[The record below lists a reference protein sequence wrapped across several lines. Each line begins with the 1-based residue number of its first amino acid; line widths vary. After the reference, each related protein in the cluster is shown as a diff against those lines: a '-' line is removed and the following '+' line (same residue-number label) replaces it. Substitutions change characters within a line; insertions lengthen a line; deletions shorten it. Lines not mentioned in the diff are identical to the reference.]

1 MRKTMLAISVASL
14 LLSAN
19 LCAQETPPASS
30 HPSGSDAQASG
41 AQQPTNADQTQ
52 ASNPRLVQARQLLAS
67 LHFQQGDIA
76 VPDANAHFKL
86 GAEFRF
92 LDKAD
97 TRKVLE
103 DLWRNPPDDKVL
115 GMVVPASTSLID
127 DHAWAVVVTRTDE
140 GHVSDAEAEK
150 TDYAHMLKD
159 MQQGIA
165 DANPERTKAGYSAM
179 TLVGWAAPPHYD
191 AASKKL
197 YWARELSFADAHQH
211 TLNYDVRVLGRTGF
225 ISLNAVARI
234 NDSATVQSGMQQLLP
249 MVEFDPGKRY
259 ADYNPGTD
267 KLAAYGI
274 AALVAGGIAAKA
286 GLFAKIGV
294 ILLAAKKLVIVV
306 FAAIAAGVKKLFG
319 GKDKNKRGP
328 TVQ

>member
-1 MRKTMLAISVASL
+1 VRRAILAASVAAL

-19 LCAQETPPASS
+19 LCAQQPPQ
-30 HPSGSDAQASG
+30 PPGPDAQPSG
-41 AQQPTNADQTQ
+41 AQQPGDADPTQTT
-52 ASNPRLVQARQLLAS
+52 NPRLARARAFLAS
-67 LHFQQGDIA
+67 LNFQQGDIV
-76 VPDANAHFKL
+76 VPGTDAHFNL
-86 GAEFRF
+86 GPEFRF

-103 DLWRNPPDDKVL
+103 QLWRNPPDDKVL

-140 GHVSDAEAEK
+140 GHVADADAEK
-150 TDYAHMLKD
+150 TDYAQMLKD

-165 DANPERTKAGYSAM
+165 DENPERVKAGYSAM

-197 YWARELSFADAHQH
+197 YWARELSFSDANQH

-225 ISLNAVARI
+225 LSLNAIAGI
-234 NDSATVQSGMQQLLP
+234 GDSAAVQAGMQQLLP
-249 MVEFDPGKRY
+249 MVEFDPGQRY
-259 ADYNPGTD
+259 ADFNPSTD

-274 AALVAGGIAAKA
+274 AALVAGGIAAKV
-286 GLFAKIGV
+286 GLFAKFGA
-294 ILLAAKKLVIVV
+294 ILLAAKKIILVAV
-306 FAAIAAGVKKLFG
+306 AAIGAWIKKLFG
-319 GKDKNKRGP
+319 GKDKNKPGP

>member
-1 MRKTMLAISVASL
+1 MRETILATGVAAL

-19 LCAQETPPASS
+19 LCAQGRPSAPSQPP
-30 HPSGSDAQASG
+30 GSDEQASG
-41 AQQPTNADQTQ
+41 AQQPANADQAQ
-52 ASNPRLVQARQLLAS
+52 ASNPRLAQARQLLAS
-67 LHFQQGDIA
+67 LNFQQGDIA
-76 VPDANAHFKL
+76 VPDAKAHFDL
-86 GAEFRF
+86 GPEFRF

-103 DLWRNPPDDKVL
+103 QLWRNPPDDKVL

-140 GHVSDAEAEK
+140 GHVSDSDAEK
-150 TDYAHMLKD
+150 TDYVQMLKN
-159 MQQGIA
+159 MQQGVA
-165 DANPERTKAGYSAM
+165 DENPERTRAGYSAM

-197 YWARELSFADAHQH
+197 YWARELSFADAPQH
-211 TLNYDVRVLGRTGF
+211 TLNYDVRVLGRSGF
-225 ISLNAVARI
+225 LSLNAVAGI

-249 MVEFDPGKRY
+249 MVEFDPGQRY
-259 ADYNPGTD
+259 ADFNPSTD

-274 AALVAGGIAAKA
+274 AALVAGGIAAKV
-286 GLFAKIGV
+286 GLFAKFGA
-294 ILLAAKKLVIVV
+294 ILLAAKKIILVAV
-306 FAAIAAGVKKLFG
+306 AAIGAWIKKLFG
-319 GKDKNKRGP
+319 GKDKNKPGP